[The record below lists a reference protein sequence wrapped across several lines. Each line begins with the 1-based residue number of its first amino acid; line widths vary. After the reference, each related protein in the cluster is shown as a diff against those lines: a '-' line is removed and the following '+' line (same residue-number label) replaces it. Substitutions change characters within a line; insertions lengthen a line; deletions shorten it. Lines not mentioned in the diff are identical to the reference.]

1 MWRNAVAV
9 AAVLA
14 LVGCGPKTAPT
25 PGGPETRFT
34 AEVCTAGVI
43 TLPCFTTP
51 TFNLNADPI
60 TYVELAIATA
70 KRFLQPV
77 VKNLG
82 PCASA
87 GNVDTTSGAIVAN
100 ADVLCPAPAPGQ
112 PEIRQRVTI
121 TLTPVAPPPPLGG

>member
-1 MWRNAVAV
+1 MKSSVVAV
-9 AAVLA
+9 VVSALLAVS
-14 LVGCGPKTAPT
+14 CRPTAVPP
-25 PGGPETRFT
+25 PGGPELKFT

-51 TFNLNADPI
+51 AFTLQADPI

-70 KRFLQPV
+70 KMFLAPV

-87 GNVDTTSGAIVAN
+87 GNVDTTSGEIVAN
-100 ADVLCPAPAPGQ
+100 ADVLCPAPAPSQ

-121 TLTPVAPPPPLGG
+121 TLHPVAAGG